1 MMEGS
6 DDVGAA
12 FVADSEAAIA
22 SEPSERAFDYPA
34 IPSQTLGAVDATPSD
49 ARLDGAP
56 AQCPSALREI
66 VPLVGMEFGRSPAG
80 PSPTLA
86 HRRHGIDQDFEEAA
100 VVDVCRGEPDG
111 KRDAPGIGNEV
122 SLASGSAAIG
132 RIGAGRLAPLLAG
145 TDALSTHARLQSM
158 APARPRR
165 SSRTRWSLSHTSGL
179 PVAQPSPARHAR
191 AATHLLRQH
200 FPRQTALQNK
210 QNAGQCGPVR
220 DWRPAAFRP
229 RPPLVA
235 AARSGSTI
243 HPAGEA
249 WPCRPRQP
257 ARAVVPG
264 SVRRS

>member
-56 AQCPSALREI
+56 AQRPSALREI

-100 VVDVCRGEPDG
+100 VVDVCRAEAEGE
-111 KRDAPGIGNEV
+111 RDAPSVGDEV
-122 SLASGSAAIG
+122 ALGAGPAAIG
-132 RIGAGRLAPLLAG
+132 WIGTGLLAPLLAG
-145 TDALSTHARLQSM
+145 TDALSTQARLQSM

-165 SSRTRWSLSHTSGL
+165 SSRTRCSLSHT
-179 PVAQPSPARHAR
+179 PAACQSRSR
-191 AATHLLRQH
+191 RQH
-200 FPRQTALQNK
+200 VIPDPQPIS
-210 QNAGQCGPVR
+210 CGSISHGKPLFKTNTMPVS
-220 DWRPAAFRP
+220 AARCGTGG
-229 RPPLVA
+229 RPPFDLGRSGGSSGSIRLHNSSETRGLA
-235 AARSGSTI
+235 MLPTTARS
-243 HPAGEA
+243 H
-249 WPCRPRQP
+249 
-257 ARAVVPG
+257 
-264 SVRRS
+264 RRSGFC